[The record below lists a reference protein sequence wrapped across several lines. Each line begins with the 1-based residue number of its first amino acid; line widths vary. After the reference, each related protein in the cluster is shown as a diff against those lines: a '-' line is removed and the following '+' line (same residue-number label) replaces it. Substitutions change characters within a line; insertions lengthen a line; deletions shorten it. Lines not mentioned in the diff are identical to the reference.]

1 MLRHYCLLTLLT
13 FLYIFHRITILVNR
27 GYVPRKKIKPETR
40 MKGQVTPPPPYSLSN
55 SRLKVVM
62 GDDFV
67 MLLCRWM
74 TRLTW

>member
-13 FLYIFHRITILVNR
+13 FLYTFHRITILVNR

-40 MKGQVTPPPPYSLSN
+40 MKGQVRPPPYSLSN

-67 MLLCRWM
+67 MALLCRWM